1 MCGGMVGRSWKSNAR
16 IKNIKRT
23 NTRNW
28 TEEWDKKNATIRKK
42 TAEKRKGEFKKK
54 NCLE

>member
-1 MCGGMVGRSWKSNAR
+1 M
-16 IKNIKRT
+16 KNIKIT

-28 TEEWDKKNATIRKK
+28 TEERDKKKATIRKK

-54 NCLE
+54 KCLQ